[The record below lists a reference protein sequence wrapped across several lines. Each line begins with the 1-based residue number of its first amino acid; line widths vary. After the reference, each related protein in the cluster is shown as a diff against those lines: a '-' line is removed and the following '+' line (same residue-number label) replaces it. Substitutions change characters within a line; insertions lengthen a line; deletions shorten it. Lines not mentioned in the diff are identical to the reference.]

1 MKRKGFTLVELL
13 IVIVVISIL
22 GAMMMIS
29 SSEAVSS
36 AQASTIVS
44 NLNAV
49 KAAALSYYA
58 DHLNKSG
65 GITQEDLSRANLM
78 PYLKKTNDEKDTED
92 ADTSLNGYKMVVTA
106 NGDWYALCSLAEVT
120 GSNNNENLERKA
132 IIRKLADKARSA
144 GITFS
149 NNAEGKDRKITIKAT
164 DKYDYIYMWV
174 R

>member
-1 MKRKGFTLVELL
+1 MRTKHKGFTLVELL

-36 AQASTIVS
+36 AKASTIVS

-78 PYLKKTNDEKDTED
+78 PYLKKTNDE
-92 ADTSLNGYKMVVTA
+92 
-106 NGDWYALCSLAEVT
+106 
-120 GSNNNENLERKA
+120 NLERKA

-149 NNAEGKDRKITIKAT
+149 NNAEGKDRKLTIKAT
-164 DKYDYIYMWV
+164 DKYSYLYVGALYPVI
-174 R
+174 